1 MDKCFNKDVCMIL
14 KSAEGE
20 MLNLRHP
27 YVGTEHLLLAL
38 LKRDRVK
45 KICYKFN
52 LTYAGFRDEL
62 VRLIGQASKKSEV
75 ILYTP
80 LLKLVI
86 DNAYNKSYDEH
97 KEMDELYLLSSL
109 FGESD
114 GIALRV
120 AYNMG
125 VDTDALVKE
134 LDKPKILSSIGVCL
148 TDKEIDKIYLR
159 DKELDEVME
168 ILLRKGKNNPLL
180 VGDPG
185 VGKTAIAY
193 ELARRIKCGNVPD
206 RLKGKEVY
214 LVSTSS
220 LVSGTKYRGEFE
232 ERVNG
237 LINEV
242 IRNGNIILFIDEIH
256 TIMKTGSSEAGVDG
270 ANILKPY
277 LARNDLKI
285 IGATTKREYDEYL
298 KKDGAFARR
307 FAKVI
312 VNEPSLKDTVTILNK
327 LKKSYED
334 FYNLKIN
341 SNVIKY
347 LVDLC
352 DKYLPNNY
360 NPDKSIEIL
369 DTSLSK
375 IALEGKKRILTKED
389 VYEVIS
395 KRCNISLV
403 SDENLDRVRAV
414 LSDKYSEVLADN
426 VVKMFKCTDKS
437 KYMVF
442 SGSDDKRHAPFDIGK
457 CLGVNVIDIDCAL
470 PILQPGALIANN
482 YIRNN
487 YLRAFT
493 ASVLPVSVLPAAVSG
508 HQKAVR
514 TAFAGRY
521 RIRLPAG
528 QCIQLLRRRCKLVQ
542 RPVPPRIVE
551 CVSGRRRR
559 ILPQLWAH
567 HGERRTAGYFVYR
580 RQVRSVSVPDLPGH
594 RCYD

>member
-52 LTYAGFRDEL
+52 LTYSGFRDEL

-148 TDKEIDKIYLR
+148 TDKKIDKIYLR

-327 LKKSYED
+327 LKKSYEE

-352 DKYLPNNY
+352 DKYLPNSY
-360 NPDKSIEIL
+360 NPDKSIDIL

-403 SDENLDRVRAV
+403 SDENLDKVRAV
-414 LSDKYSEVLADN
+414 LSDKYSEALADN
-426 VVKMFKCTDKS
+426 VVKMFKCRDKS

-442 SGSDDKRHAPFDIGK
+442 SGSDDKRLAPYDIGK

-470 PILQPGALIANN
+470 YNDEYSLNKFVST
-482 YIRNN
+482 N
-487 YLRAFT
+487 YLYNKISENPFSLVVFDNYNKRGRVLDNIIRMMKDKGYIENSMNERLYLDKSVMFLIDEEVNNKVGFA
-493 ASVLPVSVLPAAVSG
+493 AS
-508 HQKAVR
+508 
-514 TAFAGRY
+514 
-521 RIRLPAG
+521 
-528 QCIQLLRRRCKLVQ
+528 
-542 RPVPPRIVE
+542 
-551 CVSGRRRR
+551 
-559 ILPQLWAH
+559 
-567 HGERRTAGYFVYR
+567 
-580 RQVRSVSVPDLPGH
+580 
-594 RCYD
+594 

>member
-352 DKYLPNNY
+352 DKYLLNSY
-360 NPDKSIEIL
+360 NPDKSIDIL

-389 VYEVIS
+389 VYDVIS

-403 SDENLDRVRAV
+403 SEENLDRVRAV

-442 SGSDDKRHAPFDIGK
+442 SGSDDKRRAPFDIGK

-470 PILQPGALIANN
+470 YNDEYSLNKFVST
-482 YIRNN
+482 N
-487 YLRAFT
+487 YLYNKISDNPFSLVVFDNYNKRGRVLDNIIKMMKDKGYIENNMNERLYLDKSVMFLIDEEVGTKVGFA
-493 ASVLPVSVLPAAVSG
+493 AS
-508 HQKAVR
+508 
-514 TAFAGRY
+514 
-521 RIRLPAG
+521 
-528 QCIQLLRRRCKLVQ
+528 
-542 RPVPPRIVE
+542 
-551 CVSGRRRR
+551 
-559 ILPQLWAH
+559 
-567 HGERRTAGYFVYR
+567 
-580 RQVRSVSVPDLPGH
+580 
-594 RCYD
+594 

>member
-352 DKYLPNNY
+352 DKYLPNSY
-360 NPDKSIEIL
+360 NPDKSIDIL

-426 VVKMFKCTDKS
+426 VVKMFKCRDKS

-442 SGSDDKRHAPFDIGK
+442 SGSDDKRRAPFDIGK

-470 PILQPGALIANN
+470 YNDEYSLNKFVST
-482 YIRNN
+482 N
-487 YLRAFT
+487 YLYNKISDNPFSLVVFDNYNKRGRVLDNIIRMMKDKGYIENNMNERLYLDKSVMFLIDEDISTKVGFA
-493 ASVLPVSVLPAAVSG
+493 AS
-508 HQKAVR
+508 
-514 TAFAGRY
+514 
-521 RIRLPAG
+521 
-528 QCIQLLRRRCKLVQ
+528 
-542 RPVPPRIVE
+542 
-551 CVSGRRRR
+551 
-559 ILPQLWAH
+559 
-567 HGERRTAGYFVYR
+567 
-580 RQVRSVSVPDLPGH
+580 
-594 RCYD
+594 

>member
-97 KEMDELYLLSSL
+97 KEMNELYLLSSL

-352 DKYLPNNY
+352 DKYLPNSY
-360 NPDKSIEIL
+360 NPDKSIDIL

-470 PILQPGALIANN
+470 YNDEYSLNKFVST
-482 YIRNN
+482 N
-487 YLRAFT
+487 YLYNKISDNPFSLVVFDNYNKRGRVLDNIIRMMKDKGYIENSMNERLYLDKSVMFLIDEDISTKVGFA
-493 ASVLPVSVLPAAVSG
+493 AS
-508 HQKAVR
+508 
-514 TAFAGRY
+514 
-521 RIRLPAG
+521 
-528 QCIQLLRRRCKLVQ
+528 
-542 RPVPPRIVE
+542 
-551 CVSGRRRR
+551 
-559 ILPQLWAH
+559 
-567 HGERRTAGYFVYR
+567 
-580 RQVRSVSVPDLPGH
+580 
-594 RCYD
+594 

>member
-52 LTYAGFRDEL
+52 LTYSGFRDEL

-232 ERVNG
+232 ERING

-327 LKKSYED
+327 LKKSYEE

-352 DKYLPNNY
+352 DKYLPNSY
-360 NPDKSIEIL
+360 NPDKSIDIL

-403 SDENLDRVRAV
+403 SDENLDKVRAV

-426 VVKMFKCTDKS
+426 VVKMFKCRDKS

-470 PILQPGALIANN
+470 YNDEYSLNKFVST
-482 YIRNN
+482 N
-487 YLRAFT
+487 YLYNKISENPFSLVVFDNYNKRGRVLDNIIRMMKDKGYIENSMNERLYLDKSVMFLIDEEVNNKVGFA
-493 ASVLPVSVLPAAVSG
+493 AS
-508 HQKAVR
+508 
-514 TAFAGRY
+514 
-521 RIRLPAG
+521 
-528 QCIQLLRRRCKLVQ
+528 
-542 RPVPPRIVE
+542 
-551 CVSGRRRR
+551 
-559 ILPQLWAH
+559 
-567 HGERRTAGYFVYR
+567 
-580 RQVRSVSVPDLPGH
+580 
-594 RCYD
+594 

>member
-52 LTYAGFRDEL
+52 LTYSGFRDEL

-327 LKKSYED
+327 LKKSYEE

-352 DKYLPNNY
+352 DKYLPNSY
-360 NPDKSIEIL
+360 NPDKSIDIL

-403 SDENLDRVRAV
+403 SDENLDKVRAV

-426 VVKMFKCTDKS
+426 VVKMFKCRDKS

-470 PILQPGALIANN
+470 YNDEYSLNKFVST
-482 YIRNN
+482 N
-487 YLRAFT
+487 YLYNKISENPFSLVVFDNYNKRGRVLDNIIRMMKDKGYIENSMNERLYLDKSVMFLIDEEVNNKVGFA
-493 ASVLPVSVLPAAVSG
+493 AS
-508 HQKAVR
+508 
-514 TAFAGRY
+514 
-521 RIRLPAG
+521 
-528 QCIQLLRRRCKLVQ
+528 
-542 RPVPPRIVE
+542 
-551 CVSGRRRR
+551 
-559 ILPQLWAH
+559 
-567 HGERRTAGYFVYR
+567 
-580 RQVRSVSVPDLPGH
+580 
-594 RCYD
+594 

>member
-52 LTYAGFRDEL
+52 LTYSGFRDEL

-237 LINEV
+237 IINEV

-312 VNEPSLKDTVTILNK
+312 VNEPSLKDTITILNK

-352 DKYLPNNY
+352 DKYLPNSY
-360 NPDKSIEIL
+360 NPDKSIDIL

-403 SDENLDRVRAV
+403 SDENLDKVRAV

-426 VVKMFKCTDKS
+426 VVKMFKCRDKS

-442 SGSDDKRHAPFDIGK
+442 SGSDDKRRAPFDIGK

-470 PILQPGALIANN
+470 YNDEYSLNKFVST
-482 YIRNN
+482 N
-487 YLRAFT
+487 YLYNKISENPFCLVVFDNYNKRGRVLDNIIRMMKDKGYIENSMNERLYLDKSVMFLIDEEVNNKVGFA
-493 ASVLPVSVLPAAVSG
+493 AS
-508 HQKAVR
+508 
-514 TAFAGRY
+514 
-521 RIRLPAG
+521 
-528 QCIQLLRRRCKLVQ
+528 
-542 RPVPPRIVE
+542 
-551 CVSGRRRR
+551 
-559 ILPQLWAH
+559 
-567 HGERRTAGYFVYR
+567 
-580 RQVRSVSVPDLPGH
+580 
-594 RCYD
+594 

>member
-134 LDKPKILSSIGVCL
+134 LDKPKILSTIGVCL

-232 ERVNG
+232 ERLNG

-360 NPDKSIEIL
+360 NPDKSIDIL

-470 PILQPGALIANN
+470 YNDEYSLNKFVST
-482 YIRNN
+482 N
-487 YLRAFT
+487 YLYNKISDNPFSLVVFDNYNKRGRVLDNIIRMMKDKGYIENSMNERLYLDKSVMFLIDEDISTKVGFA
-493 ASVLPVSVLPAAVSG
+493 AS
-508 HQKAVR
+508 
-514 TAFAGRY
+514 
-521 RIRLPAG
+521 
-528 QCIQLLRRRCKLVQ
+528 
-542 RPVPPRIVE
+542 
-551 CVSGRRRR
+551 
-559 ILPQLWAH
+559 
-567 HGERRTAGYFVYR
+567 
-580 RQVRSVSVPDLPGH
+580 
-594 RCYD
+594 

>member
-134 LDKPKILSSIGVCL
+134 LDKPKMLSSIGVCL

-298 KKDGAFARR
+298 KKDGAFVRR

-327 LKKSYED
+327 LKKSYEE

-352 DKYLPNNY
+352 DKYLPNSY
-360 NPDKSIEIL
+360 NPDKSIDIL

-403 SDENLDRVRAV
+403 SDENLDKVRAV

-426 VVKMFKCTDKS
+426 VVKMFKCRDKS

-470 PILQPGALIANN
+470 YNDEYSLNKFVST
-482 YIRNN
+482 N
-487 YLRAFT
+487 YLYNKISDNPFSLVVFDNYNKRGRVLDNIIRMMKDKGYIENNMNERLYLDKSVMFLIDEEVGTKVGFA
-493 ASVLPVSVLPAAVSG
+493 AS
-508 HQKAVR
+508 
-514 TAFAGRY
+514 
-521 RIRLPAG
+521 
-528 QCIQLLRRRCKLVQ
+528 
-542 RPVPPRIVE
+542 
-551 CVSGRRRR
+551 
-559 ILPQLWAH
+559 
-567 HGERRTAGYFVYR
+567 
-580 RQVRSVSVPDLPGH
+580 
-594 RCYD
+594 

>member
-352 DKYLPNNY
+352 DKYLPNSY
-360 NPDKSIEIL
+360 NPDKSIDIL

-403 SDENLDRVRAV
+403 SEENLDRVRAV

-426 VVKMFKCTDKS
+426 VIKMFKCRDKS

-470 PILQPGALIANN
+470 YNDEYSLNKFVST
-482 YIRNN
+482 N
-487 YLRAFT
+487 YLYNKISDNPFSLVVFDNYNKRGRVLDNIIRMMKDKGYIENSMNERLYLDKSVMFLIDEEVNNKVGFA
-493 ASVLPVSVLPAAVSG
+493 AS
-508 HQKAVR
+508 
-514 TAFAGRY
+514 
-521 RIRLPAG
+521 
-528 QCIQLLRRRCKLVQ
+528 
-542 RPVPPRIVE
+542 
-551 CVSGRRRR
+551 
-559 ILPQLWAH
+559 
-567 HGERRTAGYFVYR
+567 
-580 RQVRSVSVPDLPGH
+580 
-594 RCYD
+594 

>member
-52 LTYAGFRDEL
+52 LTYTGFRDEL

-307 FAKVI
+307 FAKAI

-327 LKKSYED
+327 LKKSYEE

-352 DKYLPNNY
+352 DKYLPNSY
-360 NPDKSIEIL
+360 NPDKSIDIL

-426 VVKMFKCTDKS
+426 VVKMFKCRDKS

-442 SGSDDKRHAPFDIGK
+442 SGSDEKRHAPFDIGK

-470 PILQPGALIANN
+470 YNDEYSLNKFVST
-482 YIRNN
+482 N
-487 YLRAFT
+487 YLYNKISDNPFSLVVFDNYNKRGR
-493 ASVLPVSVLPAAVSG
+493 VLDNIIG
-508 HQKAVR
+508 MMKDK
-514 TAFAGRY
+514 GY
-521 RIRLPAG
+521 IENNMNERLY
-528 QCIQLLRRRCKLVQ
+528 LDKLVMFLIDEE
-542 RPVPPRIVE
+542 VGTKVGFAA
-551 CVSGRRRR
+551 S
-559 ILPQLWAH
+559 
-567 HGERRTAGYFVYR
+567 
-580 RQVRSVSVPDLPGH
+580 
-594 RCYD
+594 

>member
-52 LTYAGFRDEL
+52 LTYSGFRDEL

-327 LKKSYED
+327 LKKSYEE

-352 DKYLPNNY
+352 DKYLPNSY
-360 NPDKSIEIL
+360 NPDKSIDIL

-375 IALEGKKRILTKED
+375 IALEGKKHILTKED

-403 SDENLDRVRAV
+403 SDENLDKVRAV

-426 VVKMFKCTDKS
+426 VVKMFKCRDKS

-442 SGSDDKRHAPFDIGK
+442 SGSDEKRRAPFDIGK

-470 PILQPGALIANN
+470 YNDEYSLNKFVST
-482 YIRNN
+482 N
-487 YLRAFT
+487 YLYNKISENPFSLVVFDNYNKRGRVLDNIIRMMKDKGYIENSMNERLYLDKSVMFLIDEEVNNKVGFA
-493 ASVLPVSVLPAAVSG
+493 AS
-508 HQKAVR
+508 
-514 TAFAGRY
+514 
-521 RIRLPAG
+521 
-528 QCIQLLRRRCKLVQ
+528 
-542 RPVPPRIVE
+542 
-551 CVSGRRRR
+551 
-559 ILPQLWAH
+559 
-567 HGERRTAGYFVYR
+567 
-580 RQVRSVSVPDLPGH
+580 
-594 RCYD
+594 

>member
-97 KEMDELYLLSSL
+97 KEMDEFYLLSSL

-360 NPDKSIEIL
+360 NPDKSIDIL

-470 PILQPGALIANN
+470 YNDEYSLNKFVST
-482 YIRNN
+482 N
-487 YLRAFT
+487 YLYNKISDNPFSLVVFDNYNKRGRVLDNIIRMMKDKGYIENNMNERLYLDKSVMFLIDEDISTKVGFA
-493 ASVLPVSVLPAAVSG
+493 AS
-508 HQKAVR
+508 
-514 TAFAGRY
+514 
-521 RIRLPAG
+521 
-528 QCIQLLRRRCKLVQ
+528 
-542 RPVPPRIVE
+542 
-551 CVSGRRRR
+551 
-559 ILPQLWAH
+559 
-567 HGERRTAGYFVYR
+567 
-580 RQVRSVSVPDLPGH
+580 
-594 RCYD
+594 

>member
-168 ILLRKGKNNPLL
+168 ILLRKGKNNPIL

-360 NPDKSIEIL
+360 NPDKSIDIL

-470 PILQPGALIANN
+470 YNDEYSLNKFVST
-482 YIRNN
+482 N
-487 YLRAFT
+487 YLYNKISDNPFSLVVFDNYNKRGRVLDNIIRMMKDKGYIENSMNERLYLDKSVMFLIDEDISTKVGFA
-493 ASVLPVSVLPAAVSG
+493 AS
-508 HQKAVR
+508 
-514 TAFAGRY
+514 
-521 RIRLPAG
+521 
-528 QCIQLLRRRCKLVQ
+528 
-542 RPVPPRIVE
+542 
-551 CVSGRRRR
+551 
-559 ILPQLWAH
+559 
-567 HGERRTAGYFVYR
+567 
-580 RQVRSVSVPDLPGH
+580 
-594 RCYD
+594 

>member
-148 TDKEIDKIYLR
+148 TDKELDKIYLR

-327 LKKSYED
+327 LKKSYEE

-352 DKYLPNNY
+352 DKYLPNSY
-360 NPDKSIEIL
+360 NPDKSIDIL

-375 IALEGKKRILTKED
+375 IALEGKKRILKKED

-403 SDENLDRVRAV
+403 SEENLDKVRAV

-426 VVKMFKCTDKS
+426 VVKMFKCRDKS

-442 SGSDDKRHAPFDIGK
+442 SGSDDKRRAPFDIGK

-470 PILQPGALIANN
+470 YNDEYSLNKFVST
-482 YIRNN
+482 N
-487 YLRAFT
+487 YLYNKISDNPFSLVVFDNYNKRGR
-493 ASVLPVSVLPAAVSG
+493 VLDNIIG
-508 HQKAVR
+508 MMKDK
-514 TAFAGRY
+514 GY
-521 RIRLPAG
+521 IENNMNERLY
-528 QCIQLLRRRCKLVQ
+528 LDKLVMFLIDEE
-542 RPVPPRIVE
+542 VGTKVGFAA
-551 CVSGRRRR
+551 S
-559 ILPQLWAH
+559 
-567 HGERRTAGYFVYR
+567 
-580 RQVRSVSVPDLPGH
+580 
-594 RCYD
+594 

>member
-298 KKDGAFARR
+298 KKDGAFVRR

-352 DKYLPNNY
+352 DKYLPNSY
-360 NPDKSIEIL
+360 NPDKSIDIL

-414 LSDKYSEVLADN
+414 LSDKYSEALADN
-426 VVKMFKCTDKS
+426 VVKMFKCRDKS

-442 SGSDDKRHAPFDIGK
+442 SGSDDKRRAPFDIGK

-470 PILQPGALIANN
+470 YNDEYSLNKFVST
-482 YIRNN
+482 N
-487 YLRAFT
+487 YLYNKISDNPFSLVVFDNYNKRGRVLDNIIRMMKDKGYIENSMNERLYLDKSVMFLIDEDISTKVGFA
-493 ASVLPVSVLPAAVSG
+493 AS
-508 HQKAVR
+508 
-514 TAFAGRY
+514 
-521 RIRLPAG
+521 
-528 QCIQLLRRRCKLVQ
+528 
-542 RPVPPRIVE
+542 
-551 CVSGRRRR
+551 
-559 ILPQLWAH
+559 
-567 HGERRTAGYFVYR
+567 
-580 RQVRSVSVPDLPGH
+580 
-594 RCYD
+594 

>member
-52 LTYAGFRDEL
+52 LTYTGFRDEL

-206 RLKGKEVY
+206 RLKGKEIY

-327 LKKSYED
+327 LKKSYEE

-352 DKYLPNNY
+352 DKYLPNSY
-360 NPDKSIEIL
+360 NPDKSIDIL

-389 VYEVIS
+389 VYDVIS

-403 SDENLDRVRAV
+403 SEENLDKVRAV

-426 VVKMFKCTDKS
+426 VVKMFKCRDKS

-470 PILQPGALIANN
+470 YNDEYSLNKFVST
-482 YIRNN
+482 N
-487 YLRAFT
+487 YLYNKISDNPFSLVVFDNYNKRGRVLDNIIRMMKDKGYIENNLNERLYLDKSVMFLIDEEVNNKVGFA
-493 ASVLPVSVLPAAVSG
+493 AS
-508 HQKAVR
+508 
-514 TAFAGRY
+514 
-521 RIRLPAG
+521 
-528 QCIQLLRRRCKLVQ
+528 
-542 RPVPPRIVE
+542 
-551 CVSGRRRR
+551 
-559 ILPQLWAH
+559 
-567 HGERRTAGYFVYR
+567 
-580 RQVRSVSVPDLPGH
+580 
-594 RCYD
+594 

>member
-134 LDKPKILSSIGVCL
+134 IDKPKILSSIGVCL
-148 TDKEIDKIYLR
+148 TDKNIDKIYLR

-312 VNEPSLKDTVTILNK
+312 VNEPSLKDTITILNK

-341 SNVIKY
+341 SNVVKY

-352 DKYLPNNY
+352 DKYLPNSY
-360 NPDKSIEIL
+360 NPDKSIDIL

-403 SDENLDRVRAV
+403 SDEVLGKVRAV

-426 VVKMFKCTDKS
+426 VVKMFKCRDKS

-442 SGSDDKRHAPFDIGK
+442 SGSDDKRRAPFDIGK

-470 PILQPGALIANN
+470 YNDEYSLNKFVST
-482 YIRNN
+482 N
-487 YLRAFT
+487 YLYNKISENPFSLVVFDNYNKRGRVLDNIIRMMKDKGYIENSMNERLYLDKSVMFLIDEDVGTKVGFA
-493 ASVLPVSVLPAAVSG
+493 AS
-508 HQKAVR
+508 
-514 TAFAGRY
+514 
-521 RIRLPAG
+521 
-528 QCIQLLRRRCKLVQ
+528 
-542 RPVPPRIVE
+542 
-551 CVSGRRRR
+551 
-559 ILPQLWAH
+559 
-567 HGERRTAGYFVYR
+567 
-580 RQVRSVSVPDLPGH
+580 
-594 RCYD
+594 

>member
-52 LTYAGFRDEL
+52 LTYSGFRDEL

-312 VNEPSLKDTVTILNK
+312 VNEPSLKDTITILNK

-352 DKYLPNNY
+352 DKYLPNSY
-360 NPDKSIEIL
+360 NPDKSIDIL

-403 SDENLDRVRAV
+403 SDENLDKVRAV

-426 VVKMFKCTDKS
+426 VVKMFKCRDKS

-442 SGSDDKRHAPFDIGK
+442 SGSDDKRRAPFDIGK

-470 PILQPGALIANN
+470 YNDEYSLNKFVST
-482 YIRNN
+482 N
-487 YLRAFT
+487 YLYNKISENPFSLVVFDNYNKRGR
-493 ASVLPVSVLPAAVSG
+493 VLDNIIRMMKDKGYIENSMNERLYLD
-508 HQKAVR
+508 KAVMFLIDEEVNNKVG
-514 TAFAGRY
+514 FA
-521 RIRLPAG
+521 A
-528 QCIQLLRRRCKLVQ
+528 
-542 RPVPPRIVE
+542 
-551 CVSGRRRR
+551 S
-559 ILPQLWAH
+559 
-567 HGERRTAGYFVYR
+567 
-580 RQVRSVSVPDLPGH
+580 
-594 RCYD
+594 

>member
-159 DKELDEVME
+159 GKELDEVME

-360 NPDKSIEIL
+360 NPDKSIDIL

-470 PILQPGALIANN
+470 YNDEYSLNKFVST
-482 YIRNN
+482 N
-487 YLRAFT
+487 YLYNKISDNPFSLVVFDNYNKRGRVLDNIIRMMKDKGYIENSMNERLYLDKSVMFLIDEDISTKVGFA
-493 ASVLPVSVLPAAVSG
+493 AS
-508 HQKAVR
+508 
-514 TAFAGRY
+514 
-521 RIRLPAG
+521 
-528 QCIQLLRRRCKLVQ
+528 
-542 RPVPPRIVE
+542 
-551 CVSGRRRR
+551 
-559 ILPQLWAH
+559 
-567 HGERRTAGYFVYR
+567 
-580 RQVRSVSVPDLPGH
+580 
-594 RCYD
+594 

>member
-168 ILLRKGKNNPLL
+168 ILLRKGKNNPIL

-327 LKKSYED
+327 LKKSYEE

-352 DKYLPNNY
+352 DKYLPNSY
-360 NPDKSIEIL
+360 NPDKSIDIL

-389 VYEVIS
+389 VYDVIS

-426 VVKMFKCTDKS
+426 VIKMFKCRDKS

-442 SGSDDKRHAPFDIGK
+442 SGSDEKRHAPFDIGK

-470 PILQPGALIANN
+470 YNDEYSLNKFVST
-482 YIRNN
+482 N
-487 YLRAFT
+487 YLYNKI
-493 ASVLPVSVLPAAVSG
+493 SDNPVSLVVFDNYNKRGRVLDNIIRMMKDKGYIENSMNERLYLDKSVMFLIDEDISTKVGFAAS
-508 HQKAVR
+508 
-514 TAFAGRY
+514 
-521 RIRLPAG
+521 
-528 QCIQLLRRRCKLVQ
+528 
-542 RPVPPRIVE
+542 
-551 CVSGRRRR
+551 
-559 ILPQLWAH
+559 
-567 HGERRTAGYFVYR
+567 
-580 RQVRSVSVPDLPGH
+580 
-594 RCYD
+594 

>member
-52 LTYAGFRDEL
+52 LTYSGFRDEL

-148 TDKEIDKIYLR
+148 TDKEINKIYLR

-352 DKYLPNNY
+352 DKYLPNSY
-360 NPDKSIEIL
+360 NPDKSIDIL

-403 SDENLDRVRAV
+403 SEENLDKLRAV
-414 LSDKYSEVLADN
+414 LSDKYSEALADN
-426 VVKMFKCTDKS
+426 VVKMFKCRDKS

-470 PILQPGALIANN
+470 YNDEYSLNKFVST
-482 YIRNN
+482 N
-487 YLRAFT
+487 YLYNKI
-493 ASVLPVSVLPAAVSG
+493 SDNPVSLVVFDNYNKRGRVLDNIIRMMKDKGYIENSMNERLYLDKSVMFLIDEDISTKVGFAAS
-508 HQKAVR
+508 
-514 TAFAGRY
+514 
-521 RIRLPAG
+521 
-528 QCIQLLRRRCKLVQ
+528 
-542 RPVPPRIVE
+542 
-551 CVSGRRRR
+551 
-559 ILPQLWAH
+559 
-567 HGERRTAGYFVYR
+567 
-580 RQVRSVSVPDLPGH
+580 
-594 RCYD
+594 

>member
-327 LKKSYED
+327 LKKSYEE

-352 DKYLPNNY
+352 DKYLPNSY
-360 NPDKSIEIL
+360 NPDKSIDIL

-403 SDENLDRVRAV
+403 SEENLDRVRAV

-426 VVKMFKCTDKS
+426 VIKMFKCRDKS

-442 SGSDDKRHAPFDIGK
+442 SGSDDKRQAPFDIGK

-470 PILQPGALIANN
+470 YNDEYSLNKFVST
-482 YIRNN
+482 N
-487 YLRAFT
+487 YLYNKISDNPFSLVVFDNYNKRGRVLDNIIGMMKDKGYIENNMNERLYLDKSVMFLIDEEVGTKVGFA
-493 ASVLPVSVLPAAVSG
+493 AS
-508 HQKAVR
+508 
-514 TAFAGRY
+514 
-521 RIRLPAG
+521 
-528 QCIQLLRRRCKLVQ
+528 
-542 RPVPPRIVE
+542 
-551 CVSGRRRR
+551 
-559 ILPQLWAH
+559 
-567 HGERRTAGYFVYR
+567 
-580 RQVRSVSVPDLPGH
+580 
-594 RCYD
+594 

>member
-52 LTYAGFRDEL
+52 LTYSGFRDEL

-125 VDTDALVKE
+125 VDTDALFKE

-312 VNEPSLKDTVTILNK
+312 VNEPSLKDTITILNK
-327 LKKSYED
+327 LKKSYEE

-352 DKYLPNNY
+352 DKYLPNSY
-360 NPDKSIEIL
+360 NPDKSIDIL

-403 SDENLDRVRAV
+403 SDENLDKVRAV

-426 VVKMFKCTDKS
+426 VVKMFKCRDKS

-442 SGSDDKRHAPFDIGK
+442 SGSDDKRRAPFDIGK

-470 PILQPGALIANN
+470 YNDEYSLNKFVST
-482 YIRNN
+482 N
-487 YLRAFT
+487 YLYNKISENPFCLVVFDNYNKRGR
-493 ASVLPVSVLPAAVSG
+493 VLDNIIRMMKDKGYIENSMNERLYLD
-508 HQKAVR
+508 KAVMFLIDEEVNNKVG
-514 TAFAGRY
+514 FA
-521 RIRLPAG
+521 A
-528 QCIQLLRRRCKLVQ
+528 
-542 RPVPPRIVE
+542 
-551 CVSGRRRR
+551 S
-559 ILPQLWAH
+559 
-567 HGERRTAGYFVYR
+567 
-580 RQVRSVSVPDLPGH
+580 
-594 RCYD
+594 

>member
-327 LKKSYED
+327 LKKSYEE

-352 DKYLPNNY
+352 DKYLPNSY
-360 NPDKSIEIL
+360 NPDKSIDIL

-470 PILQPGALIANN
+470 YNDEYSLNKFVST
-482 YIRNN
+482 N
-487 YLRAFT
+487 YLYNKISDNPFSLVVFDNYNKRGRVLDNIIRMMKDKGYIENSMNERLYLDKSVMFLIDEDISTKVGFA
-493 ASVLPVSVLPAAVSG
+493 AS
-508 HQKAVR
+508 
-514 TAFAGRY
+514 
-521 RIRLPAG
+521 
-528 QCIQLLRRRCKLVQ
+528 
-542 RPVPPRIVE
+542 
-551 CVSGRRRR
+551 
-559 ILPQLWAH
+559 
-567 HGERRTAGYFVYR
+567 
-580 RQVRSVSVPDLPGH
+580 
-594 RCYD
+594 

>member
-52 LTYAGFRDEL
+52 LTYTGFRDEL

-134 LDKPKILSSIGVCL
+134 LDKPKILSTIGVCL

-360 NPDKSIEIL
+360 NPDKSIDIL

-470 PILQPGALIANN
+470 YNDEYSLNKFVST
-482 YIRNN
+482 N
-487 YLRAFT
+487 YLYNKISDNPFSLVVFDNYNKRGRVLDNIIRMMKDKGYIENSMNERLYLDKSVMFLIDEDISTKVGFA
-493 ASVLPVSVLPAAVSG
+493 AS
-508 HQKAVR
+508 
-514 TAFAGRY
+514 
-521 RIRLPAG
+521 
-528 QCIQLLRRRCKLVQ
+528 
-542 RPVPPRIVE
+542 
-551 CVSGRRRR
+551 
-559 ILPQLWAH
+559 
-567 HGERRTAGYFVYR
+567 
-580 RQVRSVSVPDLPGH
+580 
-594 RCYD
+594 

>member
-52 LTYAGFRDEL
+52 LTYTGFRDEL

-148 TDKEIDKIYLR
+148 TDKKIDKIYLR

-327 LKKSYED
+327 LKKSYEE

-352 DKYLPNNY
+352 DKYLPNSY
-360 NPDKSIEIL
+360 NPDKSIDIL

-403 SDENLDRVRAV
+403 SDENLDKVRAV

-426 VVKMFKCTDKS
+426 VVKMFKCRDKS

-442 SGSDDKRHAPFDIGK
+442 SGSDDKRRAPFDIGK

-470 PILQPGALIANN
+470 YNDEYSLNKFVST
-482 YIRNN
+482 N
-487 YLRAFT
+487 YLYNKISENPFSLVVFDNYNKRGRVLDNIIRMMKDKGYIENSMNERLYLDKSVMFLIDEEVNNKVGFA
-493 ASVLPVSVLPAAVSG
+493 AS
-508 HQKAVR
+508 
-514 TAFAGRY
+514 
-521 RIRLPAG
+521 
-528 QCIQLLRRRCKLVQ
+528 
-542 RPVPPRIVE
+542 
-551 CVSGRRRR
+551 
-559 ILPQLWAH
+559 
-567 HGERRTAGYFVYR
+567 
-580 RQVRSVSVPDLPGH
+580 
-594 RCYD
+594 

>member
-52 LTYAGFRDEL
+52 LTYTGFRDEL

-148 TDKEIDKIYLR
+148 TDKKIDKIYLR

-256 TIMKTGSSEAGVDG
+256 TIMKAGSSEAGVDG

-327 LKKSYED
+327 LKKSYEE

-352 DKYLPNNY
+352 DKYLPNSY
-360 NPDKSIEIL
+360 NPDKSIDIL

-403 SDENLDRVRAV
+403 SDENLDKVRAV

-426 VVKMFKCTDKS
+426 VVKMFKCRDKS

-442 SGSDDKRHAPFDIGK
+442 SGSDEKRRAPFDIGK

-470 PILQPGALIANN
+470 YNDEYSLNKFVST
-482 YIRNN
+482 N
-487 YLRAFT
+487 YLYNKISENPFSLVVFDNYNKRGRVLDNIIRMMKDKGYIENSMNERLYLDKSVMFLIDEEVNNKVGFA
-493 ASVLPVSVLPAAVSG
+493 AS
-508 HQKAVR
+508 
-514 TAFAGRY
+514 
-521 RIRLPAG
+521 
-528 QCIQLLRRRCKLVQ
+528 
-542 RPVPPRIVE
+542 
-551 CVSGRRRR
+551 
-559 ILPQLWAH
+559 
-567 HGERRTAGYFVYR
+567 
-580 RQVRSVSVPDLPGH
+580 
-594 RCYD
+594 

>member
-327 LKKSYED
+327 LKKSYEE

-352 DKYLPNNY
+352 DKYLPNSY
-360 NPDKSIEIL
+360 NPDKSIDIL

-403 SDENLDRVRAV
+403 SDENLDKVRAV
-414 LSDKYSEVLADN
+414 LSDKYSEALADN
-426 VVKMFKCTDKS
+426 VVKMFKCRDKS

-442 SGSDDKRHAPFDIGK
+442 SGSDDKRRAPFDIGK

-470 PILQPGALIANN
+470 YNDEYSLNKFVST
-482 YIRNN
+482 N
-487 YLRAFT
+487 YLYNKISDNPFSLVVFDNYNKRGRVLDNIIRMMKDKGYIENSMNERLYLDKSVMFLIDEDISTKVGFA
-493 ASVLPVSVLPAAVSG
+493 AS
-508 HQKAVR
+508 
-514 TAFAGRY
+514 
-521 RIRLPAG
+521 
-528 QCIQLLRRRCKLVQ
+528 
-542 RPVPPRIVE
+542 
-551 CVSGRRRR
+551 
-559 ILPQLWAH
+559 
-567 HGERRTAGYFVYR
+567 
-580 RQVRSVSVPDLPGH
+580 
-594 RCYD
+594 

>member
-52 LTYAGFRDEL
+52 LTYTGFRDEL

-237 LINEV
+237 LINEA

-327 LKKSYED
+327 LKKSYEE

-352 DKYLPNNY
+352 DKYLPNSY
-360 NPDKSIEIL
+360 NPDKSIDIL

-403 SDENLDRVRAV
+403 SDENLDKVRAV

-426 VVKMFKCTDKS
+426 VVKMFKCRDKS

-442 SGSDDKRHAPFDIGK
+442 SGSDEKRRAPFDIGK

-470 PILQPGALIANN
+470 YNDEYSLNKFVST
-482 YIRNN
+482 N
-487 YLRAFT
+487 YLYNKISENPFSLVVFDNYNKRGR
-493 ASVLPVSVLPAAVSG
+493 VLDNIIRMMKDKGYIENSMNERIYLD
-508 HQKAVR
+508 KAVMFLIDEEVNNKVG
-514 TAFAGRY
+514 FA
-521 RIRLPAG
+521 A
-528 QCIQLLRRRCKLVQ
+528 
-542 RPVPPRIVE
+542 
-551 CVSGRRRR
+551 S
-559 ILPQLWAH
+559 
-567 HGERRTAGYFVYR
+567 
-580 RQVRSVSVPDLPGH
+580 
-594 RCYD
+594 

>member
-52 LTYAGFRDEL
+52 LTYTGFRDEL

-327 LKKSYED
+327 LKKSYEE

-352 DKYLPNNY
+352 DKYLPNSY
-360 NPDKSIEIL
+360 NPDKSIDIL

-403 SDENLDRVRAV
+403 SDENLDKVRAV

-426 VVKMFKCTDKS
+426 VVKMFKCRDKS

-442 SGSDDKRHAPFDIGK
+442 SGSDDKRRAPFDIGK

-470 PILQPGALIANN
+470 YNDEYSLNKFVST
-482 YIRNN
+482 N
-487 YLRAFT
+487 YLYNKISENPFSLVVFDNYNKRGR
-493 ASVLPVSVLPAAVSG
+493 VLDNIIRMMKDKGYIENSMNERLYLD
-508 HQKAVR
+508 KAVMFLIDEEMNNKVG
-514 TAFAGRY
+514 FA
-521 RIRLPAG
+521 A
-528 QCIQLLRRRCKLVQ
+528 
-542 RPVPPRIVE
+542 
-551 CVSGRRRR
+551 S
-559 ILPQLWAH
+559 
-567 HGERRTAGYFVYR
+567 
-580 RQVRSVSVPDLPGH
+580 
-594 RCYD
+594 

>member
-52 LTYAGFRDEL
+52 LTYTGFRDEL

-327 LKKSYED
+327 LKKSYEE

-352 DKYLPNNY
+352 DKYLPNSY
-360 NPDKSIEIL
+360 NPDKSIDIL

-403 SDENLDRVRAV
+403 SDENLDKVRAV

-426 VVKMFKCTDKS
+426 VVKMFKCRDKS

-442 SGSDDKRHAPFDIGK
+442 SGSDEKRRAPFDIGK

-470 PILQPGALIANN
+470 YNDEYSLNKFVST
-482 YIRNN
+482 N
-487 YLRAFT
+487 YLYNKISENPFSLVVFDNYNKRGRVLDNIIRMMKDKGYIENSMNERLYLDKSVMFLIDEEVNNKVGFA
-493 ASVLPVSVLPAAVSG
+493 AS
-508 HQKAVR
+508 
-514 TAFAGRY
+514 
-521 RIRLPAG
+521 
-528 QCIQLLRRRCKLVQ
+528 
-542 RPVPPRIVE
+542 
-551 CVSGRRRR
+551 
-559 ILPQLWAH
+559 
-567 HGERRTAGYFVYR
+567 
-580 RQVRSVSVPDLPGH
+580 
-594 RCYD
+594 

>member
-52 LTYAGFRDEL
+52 LTYTGFRDEL

-277 LARNDLKI
+277 LARSDLKI

-327 LKKSYED
+327 LKKSYEE

-352 DKYLPNNY
+352 DKYLPNSY
-360 NPDKSIEIL
+360 NPDKSIDIL

-403 SDENLDRVRAV
+403 SDENLDKVRAV

-426 VVKMFKCTDKS
+426 VVKMFKCRDKS

-442 SGSDDKRHAPFDIGK
+442 SGSDDKRLAPFDIGK
-457 CLGVNVIDIDCAL
+457 CLGINVIDIDCAL
-470 PILQPGALIANN
+470 YNDEYSLNKFVST
-482 YIRNN
+482 N
-487 YLRAFT
+487 YLYNKISENPFSLVVFDNYNKRGR
-493 ASVLPVSVLPAAVSG
+493 VLDNIIRMMKDKGYIENSMNERLYLD
-508 HQKAVR
+508 KAVMFLIDEEVNNKVG
-514 TAFAGRY
+514 FA
-521 RIRLPAG
+521 A
-528 QCIQLLRRRCKLVQ
+528 
-542 RPVPPRIVE
+542 
-551 CVSGRRRR
+551 S
-559 ILPQLWAH
+559 
-567 HGERRTAGYFVYR
+567 
-580 RQVRSVSVPDLPGH
+580 
-594 RCYD
+594 

>member
-52 LTYAGFRDEL
+52 LTYTGFRDEL

-193 ELARRIKCGNVPD
+193 ELARRIKCGSVPD

-312 VNEPSLKDTVTILNK
+312 VNEPSLKDTITILNK

-352 DKYLPNNY
+352 DKYLPNSY
-360 NPDKSIEIL
+360 NPDKSIDIL

-403 SDENLDRVRAV
+403 SEENLDKVRAV

-426 VVKMFKCTDKS
+426 VVKMFKCRDKS

-442 SGSDDKRHAPFDIGK
+442 SGSDDKRRAPFDIGK

-470 PILQPGALIANN
+470 YNDEYSLNKFVST
-482 YIRNN
+482 N
-487 YLRAFT
+487 YLYNKISENPFSLVVFDNYNKRGRVLDNIIRMMKDKGYIENSMNERLYLDKSVMFLIDEEVNNKVGFA
-493 ASVLPVSVLPAAVSG
+493 AS
-508 HQKAVR
+508 
-514 TAFAGRY
+514 
-521 RIRLPAG
+521 
-528 QCIQLLRRRCKLVQ
+528 
-542 RPVPPRIVE
+542 
-551 CVSGRRRR
+551 
-559 ILPQLWAH
+559 
-567 HGERRTAGYFVYR
+567 
-580 RQVRSVSVPDLPGH
+580 
-594 RCYD
+594 

>member
-298 KKDGAFARR
+298 KNDGAFARR

-360 NPDKSIEIL
+360 NPDKSIDIL

-442 SGSDDKRHAPFDIGK
+442 SGSDDKRRAPFDIGK

-470 PILQPGALIANN
+470 YNDEYSLNKFVST
-482 YIRNN
+482 N
-487 YLRAFT
+487 YLYNKISDNPFSLVVFDNYNKRGRVLDNIIRMMKDKGYIENSMNERLYLDKSVMFLIDEEVGTKVGFA
-493 ASVLPVSVLPAAVSG
+493 AS
-508 HQKAVR
+508 
-514 TAFAGRY
+514 
-521 RIRLPAG
+521 
-528 QCIQLLRRRCKLVQ
+528 
-542 RPVPPRIVE
+542 
-551 CVSGRRRR
+551 
-559 ILPQLWAH
+559 
-567 HGERRTAGYFVYR
+567 
-580 RQVRSVSVPDLPGH
+580 
-594 RCYD
+594 

>member
-327 LKKSYED
+327 LKKSYEE

-352 DKYLPNNY
+352 DKYLPNSY
-360 NPDKSIEIL
+360 NPDKSIDIL

-403 SDENLDRVRAV
+403 SDENLDKVRAV

-426 VVKMFKCTDKS
+426 VVKMFKCRDKS

-470 PILQPGALIANN
+470 YNDEYSLNKFVST
-482 YIRNN
+482 N
-487 YLRAFT
+487 YLYNKISDNPFSLVVFDNYNKRGRVLDNIIRMMKDKGYIENNMNERLYLDKSVMFLIDEEVGTKVGFA
-493 ASVLPVSVLPAAVSG
+493 AS
-508 HQKAVR
+508 
-514 TAFAGRY
+514 
-521 RIRLPAG
+521 
-528 QCIQLLRRRCKLVQ
+528 
-542 RPVPPRIVE
+542 
-551 CVSGRRRR
+551 
-559 ILPQLWAH
+559 
-567 HGERRTAGYFVYR
+567 
-580 RQVRSVSVPDLPGH
+580 
-594 RCYD
+594 

>member
-327 LKKSYED
+327 LKKSYEE

-352 DKYLPNNY
+352 DKYLPNSY
-360 NPDKSIEIL
+360 NPDKSIDIL

-403 SDENLDRVRAV
+403 SDENLDKVRAV

-470 PILQPGALIANN
+470 YNDEYSLNKFVST
-482 YIRNN
+482 N
-487 YLRAFT
+487 YLYNKISDNPFSLVVFDNYNKRGR
-493 ASVLPVSVLPAAVSG
+493 VLDNIIG
-508 HQKAVR
+508 MMKDK
-514 TAFAGRY
+514 GY
-521 RIRLPAG
+521 IENNMNERLY
-528 QCIQLLRRRCKLVQ
+528 LDKLVMFLIDEE
-542 RPVPPRIVE
+542 VGTKVGFAA
-551 CVSGRRRR
+551 S
-559 ILPQLWAH
+559 
-567 HGERRTAGYFVYR
+567 
-580 RQVRSVSVPDLPGH
+580 
-594 RCYD
+594 

>member
-352 DKYLPNNY
+352 DKYLPNSY
-360 NPDKSIEIL
+360 NPDKSIDIL

-389 VYEVIS
+389 VYDVIS

-403 SDENLDRVRAV
+403 SEENLDRVRAV

-442 SGSDDKRHAPFDIGK
+442 SGSDDKRRAPFDIGK

-470 PILQPGALIANN
+470 YNDEYSLNKFVST
-482 YIRNN
+482 N
-487 YLRAFT
+487 YLYNKISDNPFSLVVFDNYNKRGRVLDNIIKMMKDKGYIENDMNERLYLDKSVMFLIDEEVGTKVGFA
-493 ASVLPVSVLPAAVSG
+493 AS
-508 HQKAVR
+508 
-514 TAFAGRY
+514 
-521 RIRLPAG
+521 
-528 QCIQLLRRRCKLVQ
+528 
-542 RPVPPRIVE
+542 
-551 CVSGRRRR
+551 
-559 ILPQLWAH
+559 
-567 HGERRTAGYFVYR
+567 
-580 RQVRSVSVPDLPGH
+580 
-594 RCYD
+594 